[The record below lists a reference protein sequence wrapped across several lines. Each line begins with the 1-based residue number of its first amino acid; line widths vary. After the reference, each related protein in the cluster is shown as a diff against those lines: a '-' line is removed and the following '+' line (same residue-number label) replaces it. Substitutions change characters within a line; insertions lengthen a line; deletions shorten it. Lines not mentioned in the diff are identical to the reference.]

1 MGWAFVISAATLEMI
16 GVVGLR
22 LFNKDK
28 TYPHL
33 AVYIGGFMLSFFL
46 LYVSFRYLDM
56 SVAYAVW
63 TGLGTAGSVLVNMIF
78 FGESRSFRRVLSL
91 GVILIGVIG
100 LKAIS

>member
-1 MGWAFVISAATLEMI
+1 MGWAFVISAATLEMV
-16 GVVGLR
+16 GVIGLR
-22 LFNKDK
+22 LFNKEK

-33 AVYIGGFMLSFFL
+33 AVYIGGFMISFLL

-91 GVILIGVIG
+91 GIILVGVIG